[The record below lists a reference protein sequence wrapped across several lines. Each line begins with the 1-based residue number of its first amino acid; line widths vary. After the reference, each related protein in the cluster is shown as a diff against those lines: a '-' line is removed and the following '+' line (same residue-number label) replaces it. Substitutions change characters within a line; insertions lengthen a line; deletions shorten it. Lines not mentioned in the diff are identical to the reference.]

1 MDIES
6 IKRKR
11 DSARKAAARIRQE
24 AENRSFDF
32 VQRNRVDRIKQQAD
46 LLDFIADGQEEK
58 LKRIRSTLLR
68 SLELVD
74 SSIENLTSA
83 LPSSPSVSYQIRKL
97 QKAKAILNR
106 LISKC

>member
-11 DSARKAAARIRQE
+11 DSARKAAARIRKE

-58 LKRIRSTLLR
+58 LKRIRSTLLKSR
-68 SLELVD
+68 KLID

-83 LPSSPSVSYQIRKL
+83 LPSSPSMTYQISKL

-106 LISKC
+106 LIAKC